1 MIGIIGAMQMEVE
14 GLLHSMEDPQPRQV
28 GKNMYYSGRID
39 GVPCVVACSGEG
51 KVNAAIC
58 AQSMLLLYHPD
69 LIINSGVAGGIG
81 KEVHIGDVVFAD
93 AVVEHDMDITPLGYS
108 MGYVCGVDAVEMEA
122 DRMATSLLM
131 EKAVKVY
138 PGAVR
143 RGLIAS
149 GDQFISGGE
158 KMGKILR
165 DFPRVQACE
174 MEGAAIGHTAVLGQ
188 VPFVVLRAISDNA
201 NDDAKVDFP
210 QFAKM
215 TAQRSVQL
223 LKNAL
228 PDLQQLLE
236 KEKKV

>member
-28 GKNMYYSGRID
+28 GKNTYYSGRID

-58 AQSMLLLYHPD
+58 AQSMLLLYHPG

-93 AVVEHDMDITPLGYS
+93 AVVEHDMDITPLGYP
-108 MGYVCGVDAVEMEA
+108 MGYVCGVDAVEMQA
-122 DRMATSLLM
+122 DRMATTLLM
-131 EKAVKVY
+131 EKAAKVY

-149 GDQFISGGE
+149 GVHFRRGE
-158 KMGKILR
+158 NGKNSARFPQGTGLR
-165 DFPRVQACE
+165 DGGSGDRTHRRI
-174 MEGAAIGHTAVLGQ
+174 GAGAVCGSAGHLGQ
-188 VPFVVLRAISDNA
+188 R
-201 NDDAKVDFP
+201 
-210 QFAKM
+210 Q
-215 TAQRSVQL
+215 
-223 LKNAL
+223 
-228 PDLQQLLE
+228 
-236 KEKKV
+236 

>member
-1 MIGIIGAMQMEVE
+1 
-14 GLLHSMEDPQPRQV
+14 
-28 GKNMYYSGRID
+28 
-39 GVPCVVACSGEG
+39 
-51 KVNAAIC
+51 
-58 AQSMLLLYHPD
+58 MLFR
-69 LIINSGVAGGIG
+69 S
-81 KEVHIGDVVFAD
+81 
-93 AVVEHDMDITPLGYS
+93 
-108 MGYVCGVDAVEMEA
+108 
-122 DRMATSLLM
+122 
-131 EKAVKVY
+131 EKAAKVY

-158 KMGKILR
+158 KMGKILH

-215 TAQRSVQL
+215 AAQRSVQL